1 MIWNKIKIEDVKTYA
16 PILVS
21 VVALIISIRSCDISN
36 EALNANK
43 QEFEKRRESRLFV
56 GAKWTG
62 DKIYFSRL
70 NKIESIGHGDLY
82 GGLEGFIIL
91 NVTNTSDHAISLD
104 GIGIGYC
111 LRSSV
116 TSIPW
121 SGKFKS
127 VDTQDDITF
136 PIVLNPYEPFRCITR
151 IPIPISESL
160 AEMTSDLQSD
170 TTYSSI
176 DIVREILYY
185 LIKREA
191 KSFSQDSIKTIIKNE
206 TMDLANKKSLRYVP
220 EALIGYTGP
229 DLKVQ
234 KVSRG
239 ERALEVEVRLSSGE
253 LIVKMLDY
261 IDINR
266 SAFDWL
272 SQ

>member
-16 PILVS
+16 PILIS
-21 VVALIISIRSCDISN
+21 VVALISIRSCGISN
-36 EALNANK
+36 EASNVNK
-43 QEFEKRRESRLFV
+43 QEFKKRRESRLFV

-62 DKIYFSRL
+62 NEIYVSRVH
-70 NKIESIGHGDLY
+70 KIESIGHGDLY

-91 NVTNTSDHAISLD
+91 NATNTSDHAISID

-111 LRSSV
+111 SKSSV
-116 TSIPW
+116 MSIPW

-127 VDTQDDITF
+127 VDTQDDIDF

-151 IPIPISESL
+151 IPIPISASL
-160 AEMTSDLQSD
+160 ADMMSDLQSD

-185 LIKREA
+185 LNKTEA
-191 KSFSQDSIKTIIKNE
+191 KLISQDSIKAIIKNE
-206 TMDLANKKSLRYVP
+206 TMDLANKKGLRYVP
-220 EALIGYTGP
+220 ELLIGYTGP
-229 DLKVQ
+229 DLKVL

-239 ERALEVEVRLSSGE
+239 ERALEVEVKLSSGE
-253 LIVKMLDY
+253 LIVKVLDY

-266 SAFDWL
+266 SSFDLL